1 MWEVQPEPS
10 SSTSETMMMGMGKVE
25 PQQPGFFPQSGSGGS
40 KNSSSSNIS
49 NNNNNNS
56 NSLNQVPS
64 TPPRGA
70 WEDTPSPLLYSLS
83 SPFSSPGLPTQV
95 RLAAMREERANLLLH
110 QKQQQTEQLQ
120 RQLGE
125 RDESIR
131 VLECKVKD
139 LAAKA
144 RLHKERYGEVE
155 DLRFQLKTKMMAAG
169 GSTAQLGLVRAQL
182 SRAKSMLERQ
192 WRKER
197 MPARELAAWR
207 AVTLASIES
216 RERIVSSREAS
227 RRRAASSA
235 AFEALQCTS
244 MTRLEIQEQGRGL
257 ADFLRS
263 HAVTLLLAI
272 LHSWLAS
279 SNSSRTLRRRGPQAW
294 ISAVF
299 SSMLPNGM
307 RLTAAGML
315 VAALAAAAYKV
326 RKAAEEGDKTD
337 RGRGTGAG
345 ASFLPL
351 DNGTHASDHAMTPK
365 K

>member
-10 SSTSETMMMGMGKVE
+10 SSTSEAMMMGMVGKVE
-25 PQQPGFFPQSGSGGS
+25 PQQPGFLFPHSTSNGSS
-40 KNSSSSNIS
+40 KNSSSGSNS
-49 NNNNNNS
+49 NSNNS

-70 WEDTPSPLLYSLS
+70 WEDTSSSPLLYSLS

-110 QKQQQTEQLQ
+110 QKQQQTEHLQ
-120 RQLGE
+120 RQLAE

-144 RLHKERYGEVE
+144 RLHKERQGEVDE
-155 DLRFQLKTKMMAAG
+155 LRFRLKSKMMAAG
-169 GSTAQLGLVRAQL
+169 GSTAQLGLVREQL
-182 SRAKSMLERQ
+182 GRAKSMLERR

-197 MPARELAAWR
+197 MPAKELAAWR
-207 AVTLASIES
+207 AVTTASIES
-216 RERIVSSREAS
+216 RERIVSSWEAS
-227 RRRAASSA
+227 RRRTTSSA
-235 AFEALQCTS
+235 AFGALQCSS
-244 MTRLEIQEQGRGL
+244 MTRLEIRAQGRGL

-263 HAVTLLLAI
+263 HAVTMLLTI

-279 SNSSRTLRRRGPQAW
+279 SNSSRTLPRRASKAW

-326 RKAAEEGDKTD
+326 RKAAEQGEMTD
-337 RGRGTGAG
+337 RGRGAGAG
-345 ASFLPL
+345 LLPL
-351 DNGTHASDHAMTPK
+351 DNGAHASAHAVTPEK
-365 K
+365 